1 MNEKSLMEIGKLLF
15 IAAIF
20 IAPIIIKFIKKQS
33 DARAKDDRFGKK
45 PNVNLR
51 HEIKNTQKKE
61 VSFNE
66 IMSDIFGAPEV
77 KPVRVKSQNKRPKQ
91 PYRGPDF
98 KNIDSEN
105 LMPELPTEKRAF
117 RRIDLSKNTVATV
130 KQDFSK
136 GMLLTQSMTN
146 HDWKRAIIMK
156 EILEPP
162 IALRNN

>member
-1 MNEKSLMEIGKLLF
+1 MNEKSLMEIGKLLL

-33 DARAKDDRFGKK
+33 DTRAKNDKYRQK
-45 PNVNLR
+45 PNANLR
-51 HEIKNTQKKE
+51 PKIQNIQKKE

-77 KPVRVKSQNKRPKQ
+77 KPVRVQSQNKRSKQ
-91 PYRGPDF
+91 PYSGPDF
-98 KNIDSEN
+98 KNIDAEN

-117 RRIDLSKNTVATV
+117 QRIGLSKNEVATV

-136 GMLLTQSMTN
+136 GTLLTQSMTT
-146 HDWKRAIIMK
+146 HDWKEAIIMK
-156 EILEPP
+156 EILDPP
-162 IALRNN
+162 IALR